1 MEYYLLSI
9 DQINENELYKFIRYY
24 LTQIYDNKFDLYV
37 DLLNIAMKSVN
48 DKYKLT
54 NYLINSVDDN
64 NVDIISIQAMTY
76 LETSLVDVLENV
88 NKEGEQ
94 NG

>member
-1 MEYYLLSI
+1 MI
-9 DQINENELYKFIRYY
+9 I
-24 LTQIYDNKFDLYV
+24 DLYV

-64 NVDIISIQAMTY
+64 NEDIISIQAMTY

-88 NKEGEQ
+88 NKDGEQ

>member
-1 MEYYLLSI
+1 MKMNYINLL
-9 DQINENELYKFIRYY
+9 D
-24 LTQIYDNKFDLYV
+24 TKFDLYV

-64 NVDIISIQAMTY
+64 NEDIISIQAMTY

>member
-1 MEYYLLSI
+1 MEYYLL
-9 DQINENELYKFIRYY
+9 
-24 LTQIYDNKFDLYV
+24 
-37 DLLNIAMKSVN
+37 AMKSVN

-64 NVDIISIQAMTY
+64 NEDIISIQAMTY

-88 NKEGEQ
+88 NKDGEQ

>member
-1 MEYYLLSI
+1 
-9 DQINENELYKFIRYY
+9 
-24 LTQIYDNKFDLYV
+24 
-37 DLLNIAMKSVN
+37 MKSVN

-64 NVDIISIQAMTY
+64 NEDIISIQAMTY

-88 NKEGEQ
+88 NKEGAQ

>member
-1 MEYYLLSI
+1 M
-9 DQINENELYKFIRYY
+9 
-24 LTQIYDNKFDLYV
+24 YV

-64 NVDIISIQAMTY
+64 NEDIISIQAMTY

>member
-1 MEYYLLSI
+1 MLYVLIISST
-9 DQINENELYKFIRYY
+9 ELYKFIRYY

-64 NVDIISIQAMTY
+64 NEDIISIQAMTY